1 MQTVRSLWPTL
12 VAIAFVHLVSPRLV
26 SIPEPALIFTV
37 PVAFA
42 AVRGGR
48 LLGLLA
54 ASIALA
60 DVAFSLY
67 ASGDHVARFD
77 QDAMVRLAVTAFCL
91 PALVLLLGRFRD
103 RMRAGDD
110 LRAEE
115 REIAHKDGRRRI
127 HSISTSQVETEG
139 NLPSVVAQFQDVTSC
154 KQTEEALRSSEL
166 RFRQMAETIGEV
178 FWIASADGK
187 TIHYINPAFEKIWGR
202 PSAQLYANPDLWLE
216 AIHPE
221 NLANVRSALESL
233 YQGGTYD
240 VDYRITRPDGT
251 VAWISDRGYVQRD
264 DHGQVIMKSGVASD
278 MTWRKQAEQ
287 ALRDREAQYRAV
299 IETTPDGFY
308 VTDHDG
314 QFLEVN
320 DAYLR
325 FSGYTLEELR
335 SMRITDVEVKET
347 AEETTLHMARV
358 RQSGSD
364 IFESL
369 HRTRDGRVWPVEVN
383 VSYWP
388 GGGGRYFTFLRDIT
402 QRNAVQSAL
411 RRWADSFENCAH
423 GIALGDPAT
432 GRILASNP
440 AYARL
445 QGRSTEEVAGA
456 EILALYEPSDRALVI
471 AKMAEADRFGQVRY
485 EARMI
490 RKDGSLF
497 PIQMDLVSVRDEGG
511 QLLYRVGTVQDI
523 SERKRAEQEL
533 LDSELRVRSLGDNLP
548 DSVVY
553 QYTRDPDGSPRF
565 VYMSAGVEHI
575 TGVKA
580 EDALRD
586 ASLLFQLISP
596 ESLPQ
601 LMEAEAAS
609 ARELSVFDIE
619 LPIRRTDGEPLWVR
633 LHSRPRRLPV
643 GEILWDGVLIDI
655 TELKKVEEEVKSL
668 NASLERRVAE
678 RTAEVDSMLA
688 NATVGLAFADRELR
702 CIRINQYLADI
713 NGLPI
718 EEHLGRTLHDLVPQ
732 IAESIESDLQEVFAT
747 GRPVSGREIAL
758 ERPARPSED
767 RYLVL
772 GHYPVFSAD
781 GSVLSVGT
789 SVTDITDRKRSEE
802 ALAGLNRALKAE
814 IAERARV
821 ETQMRR
827 LATVVEA
834 TPDFVGIADAAK
846 QILYLNRAF
855 CEALGRSPDR
865 GPLSITD
872 CQPESS
878 LQAVLGEGL
887 PTAERGNVWRG
898 ETEFRFQ
905 DGRLIPVCQLILAHR
920 DAEGSLEFYAT
931 IMRDISD
938 RKELEETLRHH
949 SQQLS
954 EANHEL
960 ARASRL
966 KDEFLANMSHE
977 LRTPLNGILGISES
991 LHEEVY
997 GPLNP
1002 RQHRAILDVEDCGRH
1017 LLDLI
1022 NDILDVAKIEA
1033 GKVELELGAHEVEQ
1047 VCQASHRLIKEAALK
1062 KRISVSLAIDR
1073 SLGELVADQRRLK
1086 QVLVNLLSNA
1096 VKFTP
1101 QGGKI
1106 GLDVVGD
1113 RVKREVRFAVWDTGI
1128 GISPA
1133 DQTRLFQPF
1142 LQLDSGL
1149 SRHYEGTGLG
1159 LVLVKRLTEMH
1170 GGALHIESEVGKG
1183 SRFTVVLPWIE
1194 NDSRSDEAEDSS
1206 QPVAVSVSCSA
1217 PHEPGA
1223 TPLILIVDDNT
1234 FSVRG
1239 LKDYLVFKGYCVEL
1253 AADGETAIERAEG
1266 LHPDLIFMDIQMP
1279 GMDGLEAIR
1288 RIRLVPGLSAIPIV
1302 ALTALAMPGDRD
1314 RTLEA
1319 GATEYVS
1326 KPASLD
1332 QLHRLIRSLLRTP
1345 DQVKSK

>member
-1 MQTVRSLWPTL
+1 
-12 VAIAFVHLVSPRLV
+12 
-26 SIPEPALIFTV
+26 

-77 QDAMVRLAVTAFCL
+77 QDVMVRLAVTAFCL
-91 PALVLLLGRFRD
+91 PALVLLVGRFRD
-103 RMRAGDD
+103 RMREGDD

-139 NLPSVVAQFQDVTSC
+139 NLPSVIAQFQDVTSR

-221 NLANVRSALESL
+221 DLANVRSALESL

-533 LDSELRVRSLGDNLP
+533 LDSELRVRSLGDNRP

-619 LPIRRTDGEPLWVR
+619 LPIRRTDGEPHWVR

-713 NGLPI
+713 DGLPI
-718 EEHLGRTLHDLVPQ
+718 EEHLGQTFHNLVPQ

-905 DGRLIPVCQLILAHR
+905 DGRLIPVSQLILAHW

-931 IMRDISD
+931 IMRDISE
-938 RKELEETLRHH
+938 RKELEETLRRH

-1253 AADGETAIERAEG
+1253 AADGETAIDRAEG

>member
-1 MQTVRSLWPTL
+1 
-12 VAIAFVHLVSPRLV
+12 
-26 SIPEPALIFTV
+26 
-37 PVAFA
+37 A

-91 PALVLLLGRFRD
+91 PALVLIAGRFRD
-103 RMRAGDD
+103 RMREGDD

-115 REIAHKDGRRRI
+115 REIARQDGPRRLL
-127 HSISTSQVETEG
+127 SDSTARVETEG
-139 NLPSVVAQFQDVTSC
+139 CLPSVVAQFQDVTSRE
-154 KQTEEALRSSEL
+154 QTEEALRSSEL
-166 RFRQMAETIGEV
+166 KFRQMAETIGEV
-178 FWIASADGK
+178 FWMASADAK
-187 TIHYINPAFEKIWGR
+187 TIHYINPAFEKTWGR
-202 PSAQLYANPDLWLE
+202 PCAELYANPDLWLE
-216 AIHPE
+216 AVHPE
-221 NLANVRSALESL
+221 DIAKVRSALDGFS
-233 YQGGTYD
+233 QGRPYD
-240 VDYRITRPDGT
+240 IDYRITRPDGAL
-251 VAWISDRGYVQRD
+251 AWINDRGYAQRD
-264 DHGQVIMKSGVASD
+264 ERGRIVIRSGVASD
-278 MTWRKQAEQ
+278 ITWRKQAEQ

-314 QFLEVN
+314 RFLEVN

-335 SMRITDVEVKET
+335 GMRISDVEAKET
-347 AEETTLHMARV
+347 AEETALHMARV
-358 RQSGSD
+358 RLSGSD

-432 GRILASNP
+432 GRVLASNP

-456 EILALYEPSDRALVI
+456 EILALYEPADRALVI

-586 ASLLFQLISP
+586 ASLLFQLVSP

-609 ARELSVFDIE
+609 ARELSVFDVE
-619 LPIRRTDGEPLWVR
+619 LPIRRTDGEPRWVR
-633 LHSRPRRLPV
+633 LHSRPRRLPA

-713 NGLPI
+713 DGFPI
-718 EEHLGRTLHDLVPQ
+718 EEHLGQTFHDLVPH
-732 IAESIESDLQEVFAT
+732 IAQLIEPEVQEVFAT
-747 GRPVSGREIAL
+747 GRPVYGREIAL
-758 ERPARPSED
+758 ERPARPHEK

-781 GSVLSVGT
+781 GSVFSVGT

-802 ALAGLNRALKAE
+802 ALAELNRALKAE

-855 CEALGRSPDR
+855 CEALGRWPDR
-865 GPLSITD
+865 EPLTILD
-872 CQPESS
+872 CHPESA
-878 LQAVLGEGL
+878 LRPIHGEGL

-905 DGRLIPVCQLILAHR
+905 DGRLIPVSQLILAHR

-931 IMRDISD
+931 IMRDISE
-938 RKELEETLRHH
+938 RKLLEETLRRH

-997 GPLNP
+997 GPLTP

-1062 KRISVSLAIDR
+1062 KQISVSLAIDR
-1073 SLGELVADQRRLK
+1073 SLRQLVADQRRLK
-1086 QVLVNLLSNA
+1086 QILVNLLSNA
-1096 VKFTP
+1096 VKFTL

-1113 RVKREVRFAVWDTGI
+1113 RVKREVRFTVWDTGI

-1194 NDSRSDEAEDSS
+1194 NDSRSDEAEYSS
-1206 QPVAVSVSCSA
+1206 RPVAVSVSCCA

-1345 DQVKSK
+1345 DEVKSK

>member
-103 RMRAGDD
+103 RMREGDD

-139 NLPSVVAQFQDVTSC
+139 NLPSVVAQFQDVTSR

-221 NLANVRSALESL
+221 DLANVRSALESL

-278 MTWRKQAEQ
+278 ITRRKQAEQ

-432 GRILASNP
+432 GRVLASNP

-456 EILALYEPSDRALVI
+456 EILALYEPSDRALVM

-619 LPIRRTDGEPLWVR
+619 LPIRRTDGEPHWVR

-713 NGLPI
+713 DGLPI
-718 EEHLGRTLHDLVPQ
+718 EEHLGRTFHDLVPQ

-855 CEALGRSPDR
+855 CEALGRWPDR

-905 DGRLIPVCQLILAHR
+905 DGRLIPVSQLILAHR
-920 DAEGSLEFYAT
+920 DAKGSLEFYAT
-931 IMRDISD
+931 IMRDISE
-938 RKELEETLRHH
+938 RKELEETLRRH

-1113 RVKREVRFAVWDTGI
+1113 RVKREVRFTVWDTGI

-1345 DQVKSK
+1345 DEVKSK

>member
-103 RMRAGDD
+103 RMREGDD

-139 NLPSVVAQFQDVTSC
+139 NLPSVVAQFQDVTSR

-221 NLANVRSALESL
+221 DLANVRSALESL

-278 MTWRKQAEQ
+278 ITRRKQAEQ

-432 GRILASNP
+432 GRVLASNP

-456 EILALYEPSDRALVI
+456 EILALYEPSDRALVM

-619 LPIRRTDGEPLWVR
+619 LPIRRTDGEPHWVR

-713 NGLPI
+713 DGLPI

-905 DGRLIPVCQLILAHR
+905 DGRLIPVSQLILAHW

-931 IMRDISD
+931 IMRDISE
-938 RKELEETLRHH
+938 RKELEETLRRH

>member
-1 MQTVRSLWPTL
+1 VQTVRSLWPTL

-103 RMRAGDD
+103 RMREGDD

-139 NLPSVVAQFQDVTSC
+139 NLPSVVAQFQDVTSR

-221 NLANVRSALESL
+221 DLANVRSALESL

-278 MTWRKQAEQ
+278 ITRRKQAEQ

-456 EILALYEPSDRALVI
+456 EILALYEPSDRALVM

-485 EARMI
+485 EARLI

-619 LPIRRTDGEPLWVR
+619 LPIRRTDGEPHWVR

-713 NGLPI
+713 DGLPI
-718 EEHLGRTLHDLVPQ
+718 EEHLGQTFHDLVPQ

-855 CEALGRSPDR
+855 CEALGRWPDR
-865 GPLSITD
+865 EPLSITD

-905 DGRLIPVCQLILAHR
+905 DGRLIPVSQLILAHW

-931 IMRDISD
+931 IMRDISE
-938 RKELEETLRHH
+938 RKELEETLRRH

-1253 AADGETAIERAEG
+1253 AADGETAIDRAEG

>member
-103 RMRAGDD
+103 RMREGDD

-127 HSISTSQVETEG
+127 HSISTSRVETEG
-139 NLPSVVAQFQDVTSC
+139 CLPSGAAQIEDVTSR

-221 NLANVRSALESL
+221 DLANVRSALESL

-278 MTWRKQAEQ
+278 ITWRKQAEQ

-335 SMRITDVEVKET
+335 SMRITDVEAKET

-432 GRILASNP
+432 GRVLASNP

-456 EILALYEPSDRALVI
+456 EILALYEPSDRALVM

-497 PIQMDLVSVRDEGG
+497 PIQMDLVSMRDEGG

-548 DSVVY
+548 DSAVY

-619 LPIRRTDGEPLWVR
+619 LPIRRTDGEPRWMR
-633 LHSRPRRLPV
+633 LRSQPRRLPV

-713 NGLPI
+713 DGLPI
-718 EEHLGRTLHDLVPQ
+718 EEHLGRTIHDLVPQ

-855 CEALGRSPDR
+855 CEALGRWPDR

-887 PTAERGNVWRG
+887 A
-898 ETEFRFQ
+898 
-905 DGRLIPVCQLILAHR
+905 
-920 DAEGSLEFYAT
+920 
-931 IMRDISD
+931 D
-938 RKELEETLRHH
+938 RRTR
-949 SQQLS
+949 QRM
-954 EANHEL
+954 
-960 ARASRL
+960 AR
-966 KDEFLANMSHE
+966 
-977 LRTPLNGILGISES
+977 
-991 LHEEVY
+991 
-997 GPLNP
+997 
-1002 RQHRAILDVEDCGRH
+1002 
-1017 LLDLI
+1017 
-1022 NDILDVAKIEA
+1022 
-1033 GKVELELGAHEVEQ
+1033 
-1047 VCQASHRLIKEAALK
+1047 
-1062 KRISVSLAIDR
+1062 
-1073 SLGELVADQRRLK
+1073 
-1086 QVLVNLLSNA
+1086 
-1096 VKFTP
+1096 
-1101 QGGKI
+1101 
-1106 GLDVVGD
+1106 
-1113 RVKREVRFAVWDTGI
+1113 
-1128 GISPA
+1128 
-1133 DQTRLFQPF
+1133 
-1142 LQLDSGL
+1142 
-1149 SRHYEGTGLG
+1149 
-1159 LVLVKRLTEMH
+1159 
-1170 GGALHIESEVGKG
+1170 
-1183 SRFTVVLPWIE
+1183 
-1194 NDSRSDEAEDSS
+1194 
-1206 QPVAVSVSCSA
+1206 
-1217 PHEPGA
+1217 
-1223 TPLILIVDDNT
+1223 
-1234 FSVRG
+1234 
-1239 LKDYLVFKGYCVEL
+1239 
-1253 AADGETAIERAEG
+1253 
-1266 LHPDLIFMDIQMP
+1266 
-1279 GMDGLEAIR
+1279 
-1288 RIRLVPGLSAIPIV
+1288 
-1302 ALTALAMPGDRD
+1302 
-1314 RTLEA
+1314 
-1319 GATEYVS
+1319 
-1326 KPASLD
+1326 
-1332 QLHRLIRSLLRTP
+1332 
-1345 DQVKSK
+1345 

>member
-103 RMRAGDD
+103 RMREGDD

-139 NLPSVVAQFQDVTSC
+139 NLPSVVAQFQDVTSR

-221 NLANVRSALESL
+221 DLANVRSALESL

-278 MTWRKQAEQ
+278 ITRRKQAEQ

-335 SMRITDVEVKET
+335 SMRITDVEAKET

-432 GRILASNP
+432 GRVLASNP

-456 EILALYEPSDRALVI
+456 EILALYEPSDRALVM

-619 LPIRRTDGEPLWVR
+619 LPIRRTDGEPHWVR

-713 NGLPI
+713 DGLPI
-718 EEHLGRTLHDLVPQ
+718 EEHLGRTFHDLVPQ

-855 CEALGRSPDR
+855 CEALGRWPDR
-865 GPLSITD
+865 EPLSITD

-905 DGRLIPVCQLILAHR
+905 DGRLIPVSQLILAHR

-931 IMRDISD
+931 IMRDISE
-938 RKELEETLRHH
+938 RKELEETLRRH

-1033 GKVELELGAHEVEQ
+1033 GKVELELGAHDVEQ

-1062 KRISVSLAIDR
+1062 KQISVSLAIDR
-1073 SLGELVADQRRLK
+1073 SLRELVADQRRLK

-1113 RVKREVRFAVWDTGI
+1113 RVKREVRFTVWDTGI

-1345 DQVKSK
+1345 DEVKSK

>member
-77 QDAMVRLAVTAFCL
+77 QDTMVRLAVTGFCL

-103 RMRAGDD
+103 RMREGDD

-139 NLPSVVAQFQDVTSC
+139 NLPSVVAQFQDVTSR

-221 NLANVRSALESL
+221 DLANVRSAIESL

-278 MTWRKQAEQ
+278 ITRRKQAEQ

-432 GRILASNP
+432 GRVLASNP

-619 LPIRRTDGEPLWVR
+619 LPIRRTDGEPRWMR
-633 LHSRPRRLPV
+633 LRSQPRRLPV

-713 NGLPI
+713 DGLPI
-718 EEHLGRTLHDLVPQ
+718 EEHLGRTIHDLVPQ

-747 GRPVSGREIAL
+747 GRPISGREIAL

-855 CEALGRSPDR
+855 CEALGRWPDR
-865 GPLSITD
+865 EPLSITD

-905 DGRLIPVCQLILAHR
+905 DGRLIPVSQLILAHW

-931 IMRDISD
+931 IMRDISE
-938 RKELEETLRHH
+938 RKELEETLRRH

-966 KDEFLANMSHE
+966 KDEFLASMSHE

-1062 KRISVSLAIDR
+1062 RRISVSLAIDR

>member
-1 MQTVRSLWPTL
+1 
-12 VAIAFVHLVSPRLV
+12 
-26 SIPEPALIFTV
+26 
-37 PVAFA
+37 
-42 AVRGGR
+42 
-48 LLGLLA
+48 
-54 ASIALA
+54 
-60 DVAFSLY
+60 
-67 ASGDHVARFD
+67 
-77 QDAMVRLAVTAFCL
+77 MVF
-91 PALVLLLGRFRD
+91 
-103 RMRAGDD
+103 
-110 LRAEE
+110 LRAEPM
-115 REIAHKDGRRRI
+115 I
-127 HSISTSQVETEG
+127 
-139 NLPSVVAQFQDVTSC
+139 L
-154 KQTEEALRSSEL
+154 
-166 RFRQMAETIGEV
+166 TIGSR
-178 FWIASADGK
+178 ALTAL
-187 TIHYINPAFEKIWGR
+187 GR
-202 PSAQLYANPDLWLE
+202 GSTTEATLE
-216 AIHPE
+216 RDE
-221 NLANVRSALESL
+221 
-233 YQGGTYD
+233 
-240 VDYRITRPDGT
+240 
-251 VAWISDRGYVQRD
+251 RGRV
-264 DHGQVIMKSGVASD
+264 VLISGVASD
-278 MTWRKQAEQ
+278 ITWRKQAEQ

-314 QFLEVN
+314 RFLEVN

-335 SMRITDVEVKET
+335 GMRITDVEAKRDRE
-347 AEETTLHMARV
+347 
-358 RQSGSD
+358 
-364 IFESL
+364 
-369 HRTRDGRVWPVEVN
+369 RDGAAHRPDPAERQRHLRVTASNPRRQGLA
-383 VSYWP
+383 
-388 GGGGRYFTFLRDIT
+388 GGSECLLLARRRRQIFHIPPRHHAT
-402 QRNAVQSAL
+402 QRGAVRAPEVGGFVREL
-411 RRWADSFENCAH
+411 RH

-432 GRILASNP
+432 GRVLASNP

-456 EILALYEPSDRALVI
+456 EILALYEPSDRALVM

-523 SERKRAEQEL
+523 SERKRTEQEL

-548 DSVVY
+548 DSAVY

-619 LPIRRTDGEPLWVR
+619 LPIRRTDGEPHWVR

-655 TELKKVEEEVKSL
+655 TELKKVEEQVKSL

-702 CIRINQYLADI
+702 CIRINQYFADI
-713 NGLPI
+713 DGLPI
-718 EEHLGRTLHDLVPQ
+718 EEHLGRTFHDLVPQ

-747 GRPVSGREIAL
+747 GRPISGREIAL

-855 CEALGRSPDR
+855 CEALGRWPDR
-865 GPLSITD
+865 EPLSITD
-872 CQPESS
+872 CQSESS

-905 DGRLIPVCQLILAHR
+905 DGRLIPVSQLILAHR

-931 IMRDISD
+931 IMRDISE
-938 RKELEETLRHH
+938 RKQLEETLRRH

-997 GPLNP
+997 GPLTP

-1033 GKVELELGAHEVEQ
+1033 GKVELELGSLDVEQ

-1062 KRISVSLAIDR
+1062 KQISVAVVIDR
-1073 SLGELVADQRRLK
+1073 SLRQLVADQRRLK
-1086 QVLVNLLSNA
+1086 QILVNLLSNA

-1113 RVKREVRFAVWDTGI
+1113 RVKREVRFTVWDTGI

-1332 QLHRLIRSLLRTP
+1332 QLHRLIRSLMRAP
-1345 DQVKSK
+1345 EEAGSE

>member
-1 MQTVRSLWPTL
+1 VQTVRSLWPTL

-103 RMRAGDD
+103 RMREGDD

-139 NLPSVVAQFQDVTSC
+139 NLPSVVAQFQDVTSR

-221 NLANVRSALESL
+221 DLANVRSALESL

-278 MTWRKQAEQ
+278 ITWRKQAEQ

-432 GRILASNP
+432 GRVLASNP

-619 LPIRRTDGEPLWVR
+619 LPIRRTDGEPHWVR

-713 NGLPI
+713 DGLPI
-718 EEHLGRTLHDLVPQ
+718 EEHLGQTFHDLVPQ

-855 CEALGRSPDR
+855 CEALGRWPDR
-865 GPLSITD
+865 EPLSITD

-905 DGRLIPVCQLILAHR
+905 DGRLIPVSQLILAHW

-931 IMRDISD
+931 IMRDISE
-938 RKELEETLRHH
+938 RKELEETLRRH

-1253 AADGETAIERAEG
+1253 AADGETAIDRAEG

>member
-1 MQTVRSLWPTL
+1 VQTVRSLWPTL

-103 RMRAGDD
+103 RMREGDD

-139 NLPSVVAQFQDVTSC
+139 NLPSVVAQFQDVTSR

-221 NLANVRSALESL
+221 DLANVRSALESL

-278 MTWRKQAEQ
+278 ITWRKQAEQ

-456 EILALYEPSDRALVI
+456 EILALYEPSDRALVM

-485 EARMI
+485 EARLI

-619 LPIRRTDGEPLWVR
+619 LPIRRTDGEPHWVR

-713 NGLPI
+713 DGLPI
-718 EEHLGRTLHDLVPQ
+718 EEHLGQTLHDLVPQ

-855 CEALGRSPDR
+855 CEALGRWPDR
-865 GPLSITD
+865 EPLSITD

-905 DGRLIPVCQLILAHR
+905 DGRLIPVSQLILAHW

-931 IMRDISD
+931 IMRDISE
-938 RKELEETLRHH
+938 RKELEETLRRH

-1113 RVKREVRFAVWDTGI
+1113 RVKREVRFTVWDTGI

>member
-103 RMRAGDD
+103 RMREGDD

-139 NLPSVVAQFQDVTSC
+139 NLPSVVAQFQDVTSR

-221 NLANVRSALESL
+221 DLANVRSAIESL

-278 MTWRKQAEQ
+278 ITWRKQAEQ

-335 SMRITDVEVKET
+335 SMRITDVEAKET

-388 GGGGRYFTFLRDIT
+388 GGGGRHFTFLRDIT

-432 GRILASNP
+432 GRVLASNP

-445 QGRSTEEVAGA
+445 QGRSTKEVAGA
-456 EILALYEPSDRALVI
+456 EILALYEPSDRALVM

-586 ASLLFQLISP
+586 VSLLFQLISP

-609 ARELSVFDIE
+609 AHELSVFDIE
-619 LPIRRTDGEPLWVR
+619 LPIRRTDGEPHWVR

-713 NGLPI
+713 DGLPI
-718 EEHLGRTLHDLVPQ
+718 EEHLGQTLHDLVPQ

-855 CEALGRSPDR
+855 CEALGRWPDR
-865 GPLSITD
+865 EPLSITD

-920 DAEGSLEFYAT
+920 DAKGSLEFYDT
-931 IMRDISD
+931 IMRDISE
-938 RKELEETLRHH
+938 RKELEETLRRH

-977 LRTPLNGILGISES
+977 LRTPLNDILGISES

-1022 NDILDVAKIEA
+1022 KDILDVAKIEA

-1101 QGGKI
+1101 HGGKI

-1194 NDSRSDEAEDSS
+1194 NDGRSDEAEDSS

-1253 AADGETAIERAEG
+1253 AADGETAIDRAEG

>member
-1 MQTVRSLWPTL
+1 METVRSLWPTL
-12 VAIAFVHLVSPRLV
+12 VAIAFVHLISPRAV

-60 DVAFSLY
+60 DVGFSLY

-103 RMRAGDD
+103 RMREGDD

-115 REIAHKDGRRRI
+115 REIAHKDGPRRI
-127 HSISTSQVETEG
+127 LSDSTSRVETEG
-139 NLPSVVAQFQDVTSC
+139 CLPSGAAEIEDVTSR
-154 KQTEEALRSSEL
+154 KQTEEALRSGEL

-187 TIHYINPAFEKIWGR
+187 TIHYISPAFEKIWGR
-202 PSAQLYANPDLWLE
+202 PCAELYANPNLCLE

-221 NLANVRSALESL
+221 DFAKVRSALDGLS
-233 YQGGTYD
+233 QGRPYD
-240 VDYRITRPDGT
+240 IDYRITRPDST
-251 VAWISDRGYVQRD
+251 LAWISDRGYVQRD
-264 DHGQVIMKSGVASD
+264 DRGRVVLISGVASD
-278 MTWRKQAEQ
+278 ITERKRVEEAIAEEAIRRRILVEESRDGIVVLDMNGKVYEANRRFAEMLGYSREEVGLLHVWDWDTQRDRTQLEARLRGMGRAGDHFETRHRRKDGTQFEVEISTNAAEFGGRKLVFCICRDISRRKQAEQ

-325 FSGYTLEELR
+325 YSGYNLEEMR
-335 SMRITDVEVKET
+335 GMRITDVEAKET
-347 AEETTLHMARV
+347 AEETVLHAARV
-358 RQSGSD
+358 RQRGSD

-369 HRTRDGRVWPVEVN
+369 HRTRDGKVWPVEAN
-383 VSYWP
+383 VSYWA
-388 GGGGRYFTFLRDIT
+388 GGGGRYFAFLRDIT
-402 QRNAVQSAL
+402 QRNATQSAL
-411 RRWADSFENCAH
+411 RRWADAFENCAH

-432 GRILASNP
+432 GRVLASNP

-456 EILALYEPSDRALVI
+456 EILALYEPSDRALVM

-490 RKDGSLF
+490 RKDGSSF

-533 LDSELRVRSLGDNLP
+533 LDSELRLRLLTDNLP
-548 DSVVY
+548 DSAVY
-553 QYTRDPDGSPRF
+553 QYTHEPDGRPRFLYISAGIEHLNGVTVEEVLRDPW
-565 VYMSAGVEHI
+565 
-575 TGVKA
+575 
-580 EDALRD
+580 
-586 ASLLFQLISP
+586 SLHGQIPP
-596 ESLPQ
+596 EYREL
-601 LMEAEAAS
+601 LMETEIAS
-609 ARELSVFDIE
+609 ARDLSDSDME
-619 LPIRRTDGEPLWVR
+619 MPMRHRDGNVRWMR
-633 LHSRPRRLPV
+633 LHSRPRRLATGQV
-643 GEILWDGVLIDI
+643 VWEGVQIDI
-655 TELKKVEEEVKSL
+655 TGLKKVEEEVKSL

-688 NATVGLAFADRELR
+688 NATVGLAFADRDLR
-702 CIRINQYLADI
+702 CIRINQYLVDI
-713 NGLPI
+713 DGLPI
-718 EEHLGRTLHDLVPQ
+718 EEHLGRKFHDLFPHV
-732 IAESIESDLQEVFAT
+732 AKSIESDIQEVFAT
-747 GRPVSGREIAL
+747 GRPVYGREIAV
-758 ERPARPSED
+758 ESSARPSEK

-781 GSVLSVGT
+781 GSVFSVGT
-789 SVTDITDRKRSEE
+789 SVTDVTDRKRSEE
-802 ALAGLNRALKAE
+802 AQAELNRTLRAE

-834 TPDFVGIADAAK
+834 TPDFVSIADAAK

-855 CEALGRSPDR
+855 CEALGRWPDR
-865 GPLSITD
+865 EPLTILD
-872 CQPESS
+872 CHPESA
-878 LQAVLGEGL
+878 LRQIHGEGL

-898 ETEFRFQ
+898 ETEFLCQ
-905 DGRLIPVCQLILAHR
+905 DGRLIPVSQLILAHR

-931 IMRDISD
+931 IMRDISE
-938 RKELEETLRHH
+938 RKQLEETLRRH

-1002 RQHRAILDVEDCGRH
+1002 RQQRAIHDLEDCGRH
-1017 LLDLI
+1017 LLALI

-1033 GKVELELGAHEVEQ
+1033 GKIELELG
-1047 VCQASHRLIKEAALK
+1047 
-1062 KRISVSLAIDR
+1062 
-1073 SLGELVADQRRLK
+1073 
-1086 QVLVNLLSNA
+1086 
-1096 VKFTP
+1096 F
-1101 QGGKI
+1101 
-1106 GLDVVGD
+1106 
-1113 RVKREVRFAVWDTGI
+1113 
-1128 GISPA
+1128 
-1133 DQTRLFQPF
+1133 
-1142 LQLDSGL
+1142 
-1149 SRHYEGTGLG
+1149 Y
-1159 LVLVKRLTEMH
+1159 
-1170 GGALHIESEVGKG
+1170 
-1183 SRFTVVLPWIE
+1183 
-1194 NDSRSDEAEDSS
+1194 
-1206 QPVAVSVSCSA
+1206 
-1217 PHEPGA
+1217 
-1223 TPLILIVDDNT
+1223 
-1234 FSVRG
+1234 
-1239 LKDYLVFKGYCVEL
+1239 
-1253 AADGETAIERAEG
+1253 
-1266 LHPDLIFMDIQMP
+1266 
-1279 GMDGLEAIR
+1279 
-1288 RIRLVPGLSAIPIV
+1288 
-1302 ALTALAMPGDRD
+1302 
-1314 RTLEA
+1314 
-1319 GATEYVS
+1319 
-1326 KPASLD
+1326 
-1332 QLHRLIRSLLRTP
+1332 
-1345 DQVKSK
+1345 

>member
-1 MQTVRSLWPTL
+1 METVRSLWPTL
-12 VAIAFVHLVSPRLV
+12 VAIAFVHLISPRAV

-60 DVAFSLY
+60 DVGFSLY
-67 ASGDHVARFD
+67 VSGDHVARFD

-103 RMRAGDD
+103 RMREGDD

-115 REIAHKDGRRRI
+115 REIAHKDGPRRI
-127 HSISTSQVETEG
+127 LSDSTSRVETEG
-139 NLPSVVAQFQDVTSC
+139 CLPSGAAEIEDVTSR

-187 TIHYINPAFEKIWGR
+187 TIHYISPAFEKIWGR
-202 PSAQLYANPDLWLE
+202 PCAELYANPDLWLE

-221 NLANVRSALESL
+221 DVANVRSALDGLS
-233 YQGGTYD
+233 QGRPCD
-240 VDYRITRPDGT
+240 IDYRITRPDST
-251 VAWISDRGYVQRD
+251 LAWISDRGYVQRD
-264 DHGQVIMKSGVASD
+264 DRGRVVLTSGVASD
-278 MTWRKQAEQ
+278 ITERKRAEQ
-287 ALRDREAQYRAV
+287 ALRDREAQYRAA

-314 QFLEVN
+314 RFLEVN

-335 SMRITDVEVKET
+335 SMRITDVEAKET
-347 AEETTLHMARV
+347 VEETTLHRARI

-364 IFESL
+364 SFETL
-369 HRTRDGRVWPVEVN
+369 HRTRDGRLWPVEVN
-383 VSYWP
+383 ASYWP

-402 QRNAVQSAL
+402 QRNATQSAL
-411 RRWADSFENCAH
+411 RRWADAFENCAH
-423 GIALGDPAT
+423 GIGLGDPAT
-432 GRILASNP
+432 GLVLACNP

-445 QGRSTEEVAGA
+445 RGRSTEEVAGA
-456 EILALYEPSDRALVI
+456 EILALYEPSDRALVM

-533 LDSELRVRSLGDNLP
+533 LDSELRLRLLTDNLP

-565 VYMSAGVEHI
+565 LYLSAAVEHI
-575 TGVKA
+575 TGINA
-580 EDALRD
+580 EDAICD
-586 ASLLFQLISP
+586 SSLLYQRILP
-596 ESLPQ
+596 EFLPRI
-601 LMEAEAAS
+601 MEAEAAS

-619 LPIRRTDGEPLWVR
+619 LPIRRTDGEPRWMRVR
-633 LHSRPRRLPV
+633 SRPRRLPG
-643 GEILWDGVLIDI
+643 GEVIWDGVLINI
-655 TELKKVEEEVKSL
+655 TELKKVEEQVKSL

-688 NATVGLAFADRELR
+688 NATVGLAFADRDLR

-713 NGLPI
+713 DGLPN
-718 EEHLGRTLHDLVPQ
+718 EEHLGRKFHDLFPHV
-732 IAESIESDLQEVFAT
+732 AKFIESDIQQVFAT
-747 GRPVSGREIAL
+747 GRPVYGREIVV
-758 ERPARPSED
+758 ESSARPSEK

-781 GSVLSVGT
+781 GSVFSVGT
-789 SVTDITDRKRSEE
+789 SVTDVTDRKRSEE
-802 ALAGLNRALKAE
+802 ALAELNRALRAE

-834 TPDFVGIADAAK
+834 TPDFVGIADATK

-855 CEALGRSPDR
+855 CEALGRWPDR
-865 GPLSITD
+865 EPLTILD
-872 CQPESS
+872 CHPESA
-878 LQAVLGEGL
+878 LRQIHGEGL

-898 ETEFRFQ
+898 ETEFRFR
-905 DGRLIPVCQLILAHR
+905 DGRLIPVSQLILAHR

-931 IMRDISD
+931 IMRDISE
-938 RKELEETLRHH
+938 RKQLEETLRRH

-1002 RQHRAILDVEDCGRH
+1002 RQQRAILDLEDCGRH
-1017 LLDLI
+1017 LLALI

-1033 GKVELELGAHEVEQ
+1033 GKVELELGSLEVEQ

-1062 KRISVSLAIDR
+1062 KQISVAVVIDR
-1073 SLGELVADQRRLK
+1073 SLRQLVADQRRLK
-1086 QVLVNLLSNA
+1086 QILVNLLSNA

-1113 RVKREVRFAVWDTGI
+1113 RVQREVRLTVWDTGI
-1128 GISPA
+1128 GISPE
-1133 DQTRLFQPF
+1133 DHSRLFQPF
-1142 LQLDSGL
+1142 IQLDSGL

-1159 LVLVKRLTEMH
+1159 LVLVKRLTELH
-1170 GGALHIESEVGKG
+1170 GGALHIESAVGRG

-1194 NDSRSDEAEDSS
+1194 NDNRSDGAEDRSES
-1206 QPVAVSVSCSA
+1206 VAVSVPAIA
-1217 PHEPGA
+1217 PHDPGA
-1223 TPLILIVDDNT
+1223 APLILIVDDNT

-1253 AADGETAIERAEG
+1253 AADGETAIDRAAG
-1266 LHPDLIFMDIQMP
+1266 FHPDLIFMDIQMP

-1288 RIRLVPGLSAIPIV
+1288 RIRLLPGLSAIPIV

-1326 KPASLD
+1326 KPAPLD
-1332 QLHRLIRSLLRTP
+1332 QLHRLIRSLLRT
-1345 DQVKSK
+1345 QHEVKSE

>member
-103 RMRAGDD
+103 RMREGDD

-139 NLPSVVAQFQDVTSC
+139 NLPSVVAQFQDVTSR

-221 NLANVRSALESL
+221 DLANVRSALESL

-278 MTWRKQAEQ
+278 ITWRKQAEQ

-388 GGGGRYFTFLRDIT
+388 GGGGRHFTFLRDIT

-432 GRILASNP
+432 GRVLASNP

-619 LPIRRTDGEPLWVR
+619 LPIRRTDGEPRWMR
-633 LHSRPRRLPV
+633 LRSQPRRLPV

-713 NGLPI
+713 DGLPI

-855 CEALGRSPDR
+855 CEALGRWPDR
-865 GPLSITD
+865 EPLSITD

-905 DGRLIPVCQLILAHR
+905 DGRLIPVSQLILAHR

-931 IMRDISD
+931 IMRDISE
-938 RKELEETLRHH
+938 RKQLEETLRRH

-997 GPLNP
+997 GPSNP

-1253 AADGETAIERAEG
+1253 AADGETAIDRAEG